1 MKKILFVVNT
11 MGRAGAELLNALKSP
26 DVSLYLYVIMGQG
39 EMIRRL
45 PPHVVLLNKSFSSQ
59 SVLTRKG
66 KRVMVKTIC
75 TAFFRNGRYGK
86 KLSYILKNA
95 AAMKKKGK
103 IQIDKL
109 LWRMLSDGSRWEV
122 RHSSADS
129 GLGSRL
135 IWQLRIWKALLPI
148 MWQNM

>member
-11 MGRAGAELLNALKSP
+11 MGRAGAETALVELLNALKSP

-75 TAFFRNGRYGK
+75 TAFFRNGRYEAELYSEK
-86 KLSYILKNA
+86 SRSDEKERKDSDRQA
-95 AAMKKKGK
+95 A
-103 IQIDKL
+103 
-109 LWRMLSDGSRWEV
+109 V
-122 RHSSADS
+122 ADAF
-129 GLGSRL
+129 R
-135 IWQLRIWKALLPI
+135 RRTAV
-148 MWQNM
+148 